1 MLVTM
6 TMHLLLADDDVR
18 VRDGLA
24 KVLRRYGFRVETAEN
39 GLAAFAELQRRTFDA
54 IVSDIKMPF
63 MDGMRLY
70 ERLATDYPESAQRV
84 VFITGY
90 ADDLKVHE
98 FLDATGQPLLHKPF
112 DVVDLVRAVR
122 AIARPDDA

>member
-1 MLVTM
+1 M
-6 TMHLLLADDDVR
+6 TIDVLLADDDLR

-39 GLAAFAELQRRTFDA
+39 GVAAFVEIQQKTFDA

-70 ERLATDYPESAQRV
+70 ERVATDYPETAERV

-90 ADDLKVHE
+90 ADDLEVQE
-98 FLDATGQPLLHKPF
+98 FLDATGQPVLRKPF

-122 AIARPDDA
+122 AVTHPVE

>member
-1 MLVTM
+1 MDV
-6 TMHLLLADDDVR
+6 LLADDDVR

-39 GLAAFAELQRRTFDA
+39 GLAAIAELQQKSYDA

-70 ERLATDYPESAQRV
+70 ERLTADFPESAERV
-84 VFITGY
+84 VFITAY
-90 ADDLKVHE
+90 ADDLEVGE
-98 FLDATGQPLLHKPF
+98 FLDATGQPVLHKPF

-122 AIARPDDA
+122 AITGPHA

>member
-1 MLVTM
+1 MD
-6 TMHLLLADDDVR
+6 LLLADDDVR

-24 KVLRRYGFRVETAEN
+24 KLLRRYGFRVETAEN
-39 GLAAFAELQRRTFDA
+39 GVAALAEIQQKPFDA
-54 IVSDIKMPF
+54 IVSDVRMPF

-70 ERLATDYPESAQRV
+70 ERLATDYPEAAQRM

-90 ADDLKVHE
+90 TDDLNVRE
-98 FLDATGQPLLHKPF
+98 FLDITGQPVLTKPF

-122 AIARPDDA
+122 AISRPDDA

>member
-1 MLVTM
+1 M
-6 TMHLLLADDDVR
+6 TMDVLLADDDVR

-24 KVLRRYGFRVETAEN
+24 KVLRKYGFRVETAEN
-39 GLAAFAELQRRTFDA
+39 GLAAFAEIQQKTYDA
-54 IVSDIKMPF
+54 IVSDVKMPY

-70 ERLATDYPESAQRV
+70 ERLATDFPELAQRV

-90 ADDLKVHE
+90 AGDLKVWE
-98 FLDATGQPLLHKPF
+98 FLDTTGQPVLTKPF

-122 AIARPDDA
+122 AVTGPDE

>member
-1 MLVTM
+1 MD
-6 TMHLLLADDDVR
+6 LLLADDDVR

-39 GLAAFAELQRRTFDA
+39 GVAALAEIQQKPYDA
-54 IVSDIKMPF
+54 IVSDVRMPF

-70 ERLATDYPESAQRV
+70 ERLATDFPESAQRV
-84 VFITGY
+84 VFITAY
-90 ADDLKVHE
+90 ADDLEVRE
-98 FLDATGQPLLHKPF
+98 FLDATGQPVLHKPF

-122 AIARPDDA
+122 AITRPDA